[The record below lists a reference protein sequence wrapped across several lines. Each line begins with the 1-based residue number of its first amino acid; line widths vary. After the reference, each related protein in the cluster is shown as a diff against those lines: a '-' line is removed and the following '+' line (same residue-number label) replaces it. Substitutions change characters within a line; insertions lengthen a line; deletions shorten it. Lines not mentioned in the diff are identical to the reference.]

1 MNIHLHSN
9 IKIRQHQTLTTSFF
23 SCHACNRIQI
33 EPAVVVIT
41 LRIVAK
47 YCLELESVAA
57 SKVDSFSPQQLACF
71 VSTLKV
77 IDH

>member
-1 MNIHLHSN
+1 
-9 IKIRQHQTLTTSFF
+9 
-23 SCHACNRIQI
+23 
-33 EPAVVVIT
+33 VVVIT

-57 SKVDSFSPQQLACF
+57 NKVDSLSPQQLACF

-77 IDH
+77 LHTNKYNNKWFFIFNNINISFIFNLLDT